1 MKKEEDSLGTRFAA
15 LEDKHVKFIQ
25 AQKIYFVATAA
36 AEGRINLSPK
46 GMDSLRVLGP
56 DRLVW
61 LNLTGSGNETA
72 AHLLENPRMT
82 VMFCAFEGS
91 PLILRTYGTARNV
104 RPGAA
109 DWDELAAL
117 FPAMAGRRQIFDLSI
132 DLVLAS
138 CGMGVPVMNFQEGR
152 GEKMLEPWCAQLGE
166 EGVADYQQRK
176 NRVSLDGKPTDIT
189 S

>member
-1 MKKEEDSLGTRFAA
+1 MGTRFNE
-15 LEDKHVKFIQ
+15 LQEKHISFIVG
-25 AQKIYFVATAA
+25 QKIYFVATAA
-36 AEGRINLSPK
+36 AEGRVNLSPK

-56 DRLVW
+56 NRLVW

-82 VMFCAFEGS
+82 VMFCAFDGS
-91 PLILRTYGTARNV
+91 PLILRAYGTARNV
-104 RPGAA
+104 RPLDP

-138 CGMGVPVMNFQEGR
+138 CGMGVPVMNFREGR

-166 EGVADYQQRK
+166 DGVRDYQRK
-176 NRVSLDGKPTDIT
+176 KNARSLDGKPTDIIP
-189 S
+189 

>member
-1 MKKEEDSLGTRFAA
+1 MGTRFAA
-15 LEDKHVKFIQ
+15 LEDKHVSFIQ
-25 AQKIYFVATAA
+25 NQKIYFVGTAA
-36 AEGRINLSPK
+36 ADGRVNVSPK

-56 DRLVW
+56 NRLVW

-91 PLILRTYGTARNV
+91 PLILRAYGSARNV

-117 FPAMAGRRQIFDLSI
+117 FPPMAGARQIYDLSI

-138 CGMGVPVMNFQEGR
+138 CGMGVPVMRFEEGR
-152 GEKMLEPWCAQLGE
+152 GEKMLEPWCAKLGI
-166 EGVADYQQRK
+166 EGVADYQRRK
-176 NRVSLDGKPTDIT
+176 NAVSLDGKPTDIAP
-189 S
+189 